1 MGRKNGFTLIELLV
15 VIAIIALL
23 LTIVMPSL
31 KIAKER
37 AQEVLCENNLRQ
49 FGIGM
54 TAYCHDNNGTFPD
67 AEDWLLMN
75 LVRNDPASPFP
86 VSSSSLMNFECV
98 WHNANLIPDG
108 LIIRYLTDD
117 RVRACPAFK
126 RIALQKSNC
135 ARGLGTHNPA
145 IPIVPQF
152 TYSQNPFLGP
162 LGYLRASVFARR
174 ITQVK
179 SPSQVFAYG
188 EENPYTLPS
197 SNPRPLYTGFTVRVS
212 SQTPLNDCLLYSINP
227 AAAKA
232 TIDAAGGKHK
242 VPPTFVDC
250 MGSFHRAKDA
260 DGYLGYSKA
269 VFVDGHLQNVLPEE
283 TLIYS
288 WPF

>member
-1 MGRKNGFTLIELLV
+1 MGCKRGFTLIELLV

-31 KIAKER
+31 KVAKER
-37 AQEVLCENNLRQ
+37 AEEVLCENNLRQ
-49 FGIGM
+49 FEIGM
-54 TAYCHDNNGTFPD
+54 NSYCNDHDGTFPD

-75 LVRNDPASPFP
+75 LVRGDPAS
-86 VSSSSLMNFECV
+86 VYVVNSSSPLNFDCV
-98 WHNANLIPDG
+98 WHNASLIADG
-108 LIIRYLTDD
+108 LIVCYLSDD
-117 RVRACPAFK
+117 RVRACPSFK

-145 IPIVPQF
+145 IPVVPQF

-162 LGYLRASVFARR
+162 LGYLRASFHVKK
-174 ITQVK
+174 ITQLR

-227 AAAKA
+227 QSAKA
-232 TIDAAGGKHK
+232 TIENAGGKHK

-250 MGSFHRAKDA
+250 MGSFHRAKDG

-269 VFVDGHLQNVLPEE
+269 IFVDGHLQNVLPEE
-283 TLIYS
+283 SLIYS